1 MKSGWMGSVTQDPQE
16 TIQLGEHFAT
26 FVEKGDVFALVGEL
40 ASGKTTFIKGMLK
53 GLNFEK
59 PVTSPTFTLINEY
72 EAKEKVVHIDCY
84 RERSISRWIQLGI
97 IEYFN
102 SNSIILIEWPKVIN
116 TILPKDVVYINF
128 ENININTRRI
138 ISA

>member
-1 MKSGWMGSVTQDPQE
+1 MLSIDKITTSPEETSSYAKSLASAFNPGS
-16 TIQLGEHFAT
+16 IYGFNGEI
-26 FVEKGDVFALVGEL
+26 
-40 ASGKTTFIKGMLK
+40 ASGKTTFIKGVLSGLDYK
-53 GLNFEK
+53 GMVN
-59 PVTSPTFTLINEY
+59 SPTFTLINEY

-138 ISA
+138 ISV

>member
-1 MKSGWMGSVTQDPQE
+1 MLSIDKITTSPEETSSYAKSLATDFNPG
-16 TIQLGEHFAT
+16 TIYGFE
-26 FVEKGDVFALVGEL
+26 GEL
-40 ASGKTTFIKGMLK
+40 ASGKTTFIKGILSGLDFK
-53 GLNFEK
+53 GMVN
-59 PVTSPTFTLINEY
+59 SPTFTLINEY

-116 TILPKDVVYINF
+116 AILPKEVVYINF

-138 ISA
+138 ISV

>member
-1 MKSGWMGSVTQDPQE
+1 MLSIDKITTSPEETSSYAKSLASAFNPGSIYGFE
-16 TIQLGEHFAT
+16 
-26 FVEKGDVFALVGEL
+26 GEL
-40 ASGKTTFIKGMLK
+40 ASGKTTFIKGVLSGLDFK
-53 GLNFEK
+53 GMVN
-59 PVTSPTFTLINEY
+59 SPTFTLINEY

-116 TILPKDVVYINF
+116 AILPKDVVYINF

-138 ISA
+138 ISG

>member
-1 MKSGWMGSVTQDPQE
+1 MLSIDKITTSPEETSSYAKSLATAFNPG
-16 TIQLGEHFAT
+16 TIYGFE
-26 FVEKGDVFALVGEL
+26 GEL
-40 ASGKTTFIKGMLK
+40 ASGKTTFIKGILS
-53 GLNFEK
+53 GLNFK
-59 PVTSPTFTLINEY
+59 GMVNSPTFTLINEY

-116 TILPKDVVYINF
+116 AILPKDVVYINF

-138 ISA
+138 ISV

>member
-1 MKSGWMGSVTQDPQE
+1 MLSIDKITSSPEETSSYAKSLASTFNPGAIYGFE
-16 TIQLGEHFAT
+16 GEI
-26 FVEKGDVFALVGEL
+26 
-40 ASGKTTFIKGMLK
+40 ASGKTTFIKGILSGLDFK
-53 GLNFEK
+53 GMVN
-59 PVTSPTFTLINEY
+59 SPTFTLINEY
-72 EAKEKVVHIDCY
+72 EAKEKVIHIDCY

-116 TILPKDVVYINF
+116 AILPKDVVYINF
-128 ENININTRRI
+128 KNININTRRI

>member
-1 MKSGWMGSVTQDPQE
+1 MLSIDKITTSPEETSSYAKSLASAFNPGS
-16 TIQLGEHFAT
+16 IYGFNGEI
-26 FVEKGDVFALVGEL
+26 
-40 ASGKTTFIKGMLK
+40 ASGKTTFIKGVLSGLDFK
-53 GLNFEK
+53 GMVN
-59 PVTSPTFTLINEY
+59 SPTFTLINEY
-72 EAKEKVVHIDCY
+72 EAKKKVVHIDCY

-138 ISA
+138 ISV